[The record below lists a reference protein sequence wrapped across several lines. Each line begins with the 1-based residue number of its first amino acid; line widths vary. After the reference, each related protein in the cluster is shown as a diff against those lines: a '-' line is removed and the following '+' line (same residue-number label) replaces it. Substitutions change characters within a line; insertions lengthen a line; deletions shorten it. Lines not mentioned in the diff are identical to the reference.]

1 MLRRLLAT
9 LLLIPVALAACGGEG
24 DDPAGSG
31 KSDAAGCVE
40 PFTGA
45 FEDVEAYP
53 IFASTEVVVGT
64 NRLLVGILNENDAPI
79 GSPDVDVHI
88 QFFDLTDCPEEPAGE
103 ADMKFFYSI
112 PETVGLYRT
121 EARFDSPGTWGAE
134 VSISGDGVDE
144 TVKASFE
151 VQEESSSP
159 AIGERPPESD
169 TPTADDVKKLSEIST
184 DDDPDPRFYQVSIA
198 EALEAGEPFV
208 VAFATPKFCQTQTC
222 GPTLDIVQSVA
233 KDFSKVTFIHVEP
246 YELPADPS
254 QLEPVKS
261 VLEWGLQSEPW
272 VFVIDGKGEVAA
284 KFEGALA
291 PEELR
296 SALEKL

>member
-1 MLRRLLAT
+1 MLRRLVS
-9 LLLIPVALAACGGEG
+9 LLLLVALVLVACGGEEE
-24 DDPAGSG
+24 DSSASG
-31 KSDAAGCVE
+31 PGEADCVE

-45 FEDVEAYP
+45 FEDAEAYP
-53 IFASTEVVVGT
+53 VFASTEVVVGT
-64 NRLLVGILNENDAPI
+64 NRFLVGILNDDDAPI
-79 GSPDVDVHI
+79 GSPDIDVHI
-88 QFFDLTDCPEEPAGE
+88 RFFDLTDCPEQPAGE

-112 PETVGLYRT
+112 PDAVGLYRT
-121 EARFDSPGTWGAE
+121 EARFDEAGTWGAD
-134 VSISGDGVDE
+134 VTISGDGIDE

-151 VQEESSSP
+151 VVEESSTP
-159 AIGERPPESD
+159 AIGERPPGSD

-184 DDDPDPRFYQVSIA
+184 DNNPDPRFYQLSIA
-198 EALEAGEPFV
+198 EALERGEPFV

-233 KDFSKVTFIHVEP
+233 KDFPKTTFIHVEP

-254 QLEPVKS
+254 QLEPVPS
-261 VLEWGLQSEPW
+261 VEDWGLPSEPW
-272 VFVIDGKGEVAA
+272 VFVIDAGGEVAA

-296 SALEKL
+296 SALEEV